1 MNLLLQPLSN
11 HVSCLDLNSLQTF
24 SSTLVCS
31 EENEECMFSN
41 CSLCSNNFD
50 LEIQRNIIDP
60 NKQIQ
65 WYQWTM
71 KHGFSKKEEFSGSVL
86 ECVQILKEKV
96 ESFLSHVYIKRQ
108 QSAYFER
115 LKLNL
120 DNETICIQVD
130 FSENFHID
138 VQDAIQSS
146 FYSKNSISLFT
157 CYIWY
162 LNGGVFPWDL
172 YHVYIEYSQIA

>member
-1 MNLLLQPLSN
+1 
-11 HVSCLDLNSLQTF
+11 
-24 SSTLVCS
+24 
-31 EENEECMFSN
+31 
-41 CSLCSNNFD
+41 
-50 LEIQRNIIDP
+50 
-60 NKQIQ
+60 
-65 WYQWTM
+65 M

-86 ECVQILKEKV
+86 ECVAVLKEKV
-96 ESFLSHVYIKRQ
+96 ESFLYHMFIKRQ

-120 DNETICIQVD
+120 DNETICIQVG

-146 FYSKNSISLFT
+146 FYPKESISLFI

-162 LNGGVFPWDL
+162 LNGSYSRVYVSDDL
-172 YHVYIEYSQIA
+172 SHDKYHVGAALDHLFGDLKINLSL